1 MPFEANPMPVTPPQI
16 PDSSVQGP
24 VSDTLT
30 AQDQSCVPR
39 YDEWVS
45 PTTPRDAF
53 DAARSTRRVISVCR
67 EIFTDG
73 DTPVSI
79 YRKVA
84 GSRPGTFLLE
94 SAEQGGV
101 WTRFSFVGAENFGVL
116 GEQDGKARWQPAAG
130 ELLTE
135 ERLLPGGV
143 SHLAPVEALRHVY
156 ERWKSDPVFGLPPLA
171 SGFVGYLGWETVR
184 QFERLADGP
193 AEGPGL
199 PSQRLSFVSELV
211 VIDHRDGLV
220 TLIVNVINDDLAK
233 GADADTQWD
242 DAQRRLDDL
251 QDRLAAPASTPL
263 ATLDREAPAWPDRLT
278 TEAEYLAGVEIAK
291 RHIVDGDIFQVVLS
305 QRFDLPCE
313 AEPLNVYRVLRH
325 LNPSP
330 YLYLL
335 SLEDN
340 DGQPFA
346 VVGSSPEAL
355 VTVHGDSVLTHPIA
369 GSRPRGD
376 SVEEDQ
382 QFERDL
388 LADEKERAEHLML
401 VDLARND
408 LLRVCR
414 SESVEVTEFM
424 RVERFSHI
432 MHIVSTVEGRLRSE
446 HNSIDAFRATFP
458 AGTLSGAPKPR
469 ALQIIDEL
477 EPVQR
482 GVYGGVVGY
491 FGFGGSAD
499 LAIAIRTATIRDGV
513 AMVQAGGGIVAD
525 SVPELEELESR
536 NKAAAPLRAVAIA
549 NTIQT
554 FGGNA

>member
-1 MPFEANPMPVTPPQI
+1 M
-16 PDSSVQGP
+16 
-24 VSDTLT
+24 
-30 AQDQSCVPR
+30 
-39 YDEWVS
+39 S
-45 PTTPRDAF
+45 PSTPRDAF
-53 DAARSTRRVISVCR
+53 DAARSTHRVIPVCR
-67 EIFTDG
+67 EIFADG

-101 WTRFSFVGAENFGVL
+101 WTRFSFVGAGSFGML
-116 GEQDGKARWQPAAG
+116 GEESGFAKWHAHGDAG
-130 ELLTE
+130 DAVSE

-143 SHLAPVEALRHVY
+143 SGLAPVEALREVY
-156 ERWKSDPVFGLPPLA
+156 ERWKTAPMEGLPPLA

-184 QFERLADGP
+184 QFERLEGGP
-193 AEGPGL
+193 KDGPGL
-199 PSQRLSFVSELV
+199 PAQGLSFVSELV

-220 TLIVNVINDDLAK
+220 TLIVNVLNDED
-233 GADADTQWD
+233 GADPEAQWA

-251 QDRLAAPASTPL
+251 QDRLGAPAASPL
-263 ATLDREAPAWPDRLT
+263 GVLDRDAPALPERLT
-278 TEAEYLAGVEIAK
+278 SEADYLAGVAIAK

-305 QRFDLPCE
+305 QRFDLDCV
-313 AEPLNVYRVLRH
+313 ADPLDVYRVLRH

-340 DGQPFA
+340 DGRPFS

-355 VTVHGDSVLTHPIA
+355 VTVHDDRVLTHPIA
-369 GSRPRGD
+369 GSRPRGV
-376 SVEEDQ
+376 STEEDQ

-414 SESVEVTEFM
+414 ADSVEVTEFM
-424 RVERFSHI
+424 RIERFSHI
-432 MHIVSTVEGRLRSE
+432 MHIVSSVEGRLRPE
-446 HNSIDAFRATFP
+446 QNSIDAFRATFP

-469 ALQIIDEL
+469 ALQIIDAL

-491 FGFGGSAD
+491 FGLGGSAD
-499 LAIAIRTATIRDGV
+499 LAIAIRTATIRDGK

-525 SVPELEELESR
+525 SVPELEDQESR

-549 NTIQT
+549 NTLRT
-554 FGGNA
+554 LEGTR